1 MNLIERS
8 IQLHKELN
16 GKIEIRNKYDIKT
29 KDDLALIYTPG
40 VAAICLRIKDNPE
53 ESYSL
58 TSRNNTVAVISDGT
72 AVLGLGDIGP
82 LAAMPVMEG
91 KSALFKKFGN
101 VNAIPIVLD
110 TKDTEEIIK
119 TIVYLAPSFGG
130 INLEDIS
137 APRCFEIERR
147 LREIL
152 DIPVFHDDQHGT
164 AIASGAALI
173 NALKFVK
180 KELSQVRIVIN
191 GAGSAGIAISNFL
204 MELGA
209 TNIVVCDINGILNVE
224 DDDLNSH
231 QKMLADKT
239 NPQGIKGKLLDAL
252 KQADVFIG
260 VSVGNVVSKQMVSSM
275 NKDAIIFALANPT
288 PEINREEAL
297 AAGARIYGA
306 GVSNVP
312 NQINNALVF
321 PGLFKGA
328 LEARVKQITI
338 EMEIAACRALSA
350 VIPDE
355 SLHEDYIIPDIFNEL
370 VSSGIC
376 EAIIKLSKN

>member
-40 VAAICLRIKDNPE
+40 VAACCLRIKDNPE

-58 TSRNNTVAVISDGT
+58 TNRNNTVAIISDGT

-91 KSALFKKFGN
+91 KAALFKKFGN
-101 VNAIPIVLD
+101 VDAIPIVLD

-119 TIVYLAPSFGG
+119 TIFYLAPSFGG

-147 LREIL
+147 LREML

-180 KELSQVRIVIN
+180 KDLSQVRIVIN

-204 MELGA
+204 IELGA
-209 TNIVVCDINGILNVE
+209 TNIVVCDIEGILNVE
-224 DDDLNSH
+224 DDDLNNH

-239 NPQGIKGKLLDAL
+239 NPLGIKGKLQDAL

-260 VSVGNVVSKQMVSSM
+260 VSVGNVVSKQMVASM

-288 PEINREEAL
+288 PEINREDAL
-297 AAGARIYGA
+297 DAGARIYGA

-321 PGLFKGA
+321 PGLFKGV

-338 EMEIAACRALSA
+338 EMEIAACKALSA
-350 VIPDE
+350 VIHDDL
-355 SLHEDYIIPDIFNEL
+355 LHEDYIIPDIFNEL